1 MAIFYVCVTKYDGV
15 GETILFHIQPILTR
29 FSASAVNVV
38 NGTRMYIDVSTSLY
52 NLILINCITDAV
64 HDNETTVYIL
74 DAVHVD
80 VTFMGR
86 VYAGW

>member
-1 MAIFYVCVTKYDGV
+1 MLQNMTVSLRQCCYSYN
-15 GETILFHIQPILTR
+15 Q
-29 FSASAVNVV
+29 
-38 NGTRMYIDVSTSLY
+38 NGTRIDSDVPP
-52 NLILINCITDAV
+52 ILINCITDAV
-64 HDNETTVYIL
+64 RVNKTSVYIL

>member
-1 MAIFYVCVTKYDGV
+1 M
-15 GETILFHIQPILTR
+15 QPILTR

-38 NGTRMYIDVSTSLY
+38 NGTRIDIDVPA
-52 NLILINCITDAV
+52 ILINCITDAV
-64 HDNETTVYIL
+64 RVNKSTVYIL

>member
-1 MAIFYVCVTKYDGV
+1 MAIFYVRVSKYGSV
-15 GETILFHIQPILTR
+15 GETILFLIQPILTR
-29 FSASAVNVV
+29 FSACAVNVV
-38 NGTRMYIDVSTSLY
+38 NGTRIDIDVST
-52 NLILINCITDAV
+52 ILINCITDAV
-64 HDNETTVYIL
+64 HLNKTTVYIL